1 MAKNEKMT
9 VGRYLKRNTLYIVLT
24 VLLVLLLAGLI
35 TVLVLILRGPAVKP
49 QPPVPEQ
56 EVIQT
61 PQEPQPEQPEEPQ
74 EPEPQPQPEQPAQP
88 ELPEVFQPPFAGKT
102 KFLAN
107 QKLALTYD
115 DAAVQ
120 LVEQD
125 ELYTLLELSGE
136 AVPRMDLQRLYGK
149 LADLTHEELQ
159 WLAVSMV
166 QEYYYLPPAA
176 EEMTVSDELRTDTG
190 YFVTVT
196 APAYKDAA
204 AVCAQVQLL
213 QVHDQLWYV
222 ILLTG
227 EGSEA
232 PALQQAFDHLVI
244 R

>member
-1 MAKNEKMT
+1 MARDEKMT

-24 VLLVLLLAGLI
+24 TLLVLLIAGLI

-49 QPPVPEQ
+49 QPPAQEQ
-56 EVIQT
+56 EIVQT
-61 PQEPQPEQPEEPQ
+61 PQEDEPLPEQPEEPQ
-74 EPEPQPQPEQPAQP
+74 PEQEKKP
-88 ELPEVFQPPFAGKT
+88 ETTLPEVFQPPFEGKT

-115 DAAVQ
+115 EQALQ

-125 ELYTLLELSGE
+125 DLYTLLELSGE

-149 LADLTHEELQ
+149 LADLSDEELQ

-166 QEYYYLPPAA
+166 QEYYYMPPAA
-176 EEMTVSDELRTDTG
+176 EEITVSDELRTETG
-190 YFVTVT
+190 YFVTVQ

-204 AVCAQVQLL
+204 AVSAQVQLL
-213 QVHDQLWYV
+213 QVQDQLWYV

-227 EGSEA
+227 EGIDA
-232 PALQQAFDHLVI
+232 PALQQAFDNLVI

>member
-1 MAKNEKMT
+1 MAKNEKMS

-24 VLLVLLLAGLI
+24 VLLLLLLAGLI

-49 QPPVPEQ
+49 QPPAPEQ
-56 EVIQT
+56 EIIQT
-61 PQEPQPEQPEEPQ
+61 PQEPGPEPEQPAEPQ
-74 EPEPQPQPEQPAQP
+74 EPQPQPEQPAQP
-88 ELPEVFQPPFAGKT
+88 EVFQPPFEGKT

-115 DAAVQ
+115 DTALQ

-125 ELYTLLELSGE
+125 DLYTLLEHSGE

-149 LADLTHEELQ
+149 LADLTREELQ

-166 QEYYYLPPAA
+166 QEYYYMPPAA
-176 EEMTVSDELRTDTG
+176 EEMTVSDEHRTDTA
-190 YFVTVT
+190 YSATVA
-196 APAYKDAA
+196 APAYKDAP
-204 AVCAQVQLL
+204 AVSAQVQLL

-222 ILLTG
+222 ILLTE
-227 EGSEA
+227 EGAEA